1 MSIIPETITVSPISV
16 HLKVQCLK
24 GKLKA
29 NRWSWIG
36 LFSEFLSKHPFPRRL
51 LNFISSI
58 LQDFSIIFSISIV
71 LHSFYFVTFFYYFS
85 ILFLSPIN
93 SLVFELCFAPVHVV
107 FLSGILFNILCLF
120 SSHSSSLSTSNILI
134 IPPVFLYYDLG
145 FSPSS
150 FQFHSSSLHY
160 FPQHPNISFSPSLQH
175 VSFFSY
181 EFPYKFF
188 CFIFVNFYSN
198 ANKIFFFSLNIFS
211 LNFFPFNLFH
221 LK

>member
-16 HLKVQCLK
+16 YLKVQCLE

-120 SSHSSSLSTSNILI
+120 SSHSSPLSTSNILL

-145 FSPSS
+145 FSLSS
-150 FQFHSSSLHY
+150 FQFQSSSLHY
-160 FPQHPNISFSPSLQH
+160 FSQHSNISFSPSLQH

-188 CFIFVNFYSN
+188 YFIFVNFYSN
-198 ANKIFFFSLNIFS
+198 ANKIFLFLSKHFFFKFFSL
-211 LNFFPFNLFH
+211 
-221 LK
+221 

>member
-16 HLKVQCLK
+16 HLKVQCLE

-58 LQDFSIIFSISIV
+58 LQDFSIIFFISMV
-71 LHSFYFVTFFYYFS
+71 LHSFYFVTFFYYFF

-93 SLVFELCFAPVHVV
+93 SLAFELCFAPVHVA
-107 FLSGILFNILCLF
+107 FLSGIVFNILCVF
-120 SSHSSSLSTSNILI
+120 SSHSSL
-134 IPPVFLYYDLG
+134 
-145 FSPSS
+145 SS
-150 FQFHSSSLHY
+150 FQFQSSSLHY
-160 FPQHPNISFSPSLQH
+160 FSQHPNISFSPSLQH

-188 CFIFVNFYSN
+188 YFIFVNFYSN
-198 ANKIFFFSLNIFS
+198 ANKIFLFLSKFFSL
-211 LNFFPFNLFH
+211 
-221 LK
+221 